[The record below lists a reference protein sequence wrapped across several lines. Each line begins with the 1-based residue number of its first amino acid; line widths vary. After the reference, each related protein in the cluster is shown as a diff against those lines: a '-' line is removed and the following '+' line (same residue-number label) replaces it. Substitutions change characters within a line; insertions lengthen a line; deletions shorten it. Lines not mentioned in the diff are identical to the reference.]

1 MVVKECAEYEQLNK
15 YRKCKE
21 CCQINTGINWCRINW
36 TSNNDIDKF
45 IQNVQ
50 VLEWITYDG
59 FYDVEYNA
67 KGGFGTVY
75 REKWKDEEINY
86 WNIDKFIVLK
96 CLNISQNVTLEFIN
110 EVIN

>member
-1 MVVKECAEYEQLNK
+1 M
-15 YRKCKE
+15 
-21 CCQINTGINWCRINW
+21 
-36 TSNNDIDKF
+36 
-45 IQNVQ
+45 
-50 VLEWITYDG
+50 
-59 FYDVEYNA
+59 
-67 KGGFGTVY
+67 Y